1 MIMFM
6 SKIILD
12 PVLMKRAGV
21 YEEHRALWKIFS
33 DSPDRERDFIYR
45 KMDRASFLAVS
56 SREPVE
62 TKFLRNLQ
70 VKEYNP
76 LLEAG
81 ERLHFS
87 LRFNPIVKRRDE
99 NGRQQRID
107 LVQDFRKQKI
117 NEGVPLENIPRRLEI
132 AEEVGA
138 EWIMKRSES
147 LGFELE
153 QGDNW
158 SGLMVESYSQER
170 FQKGK
175 AGKVVLSCIDVR
187 GFATVTDAENLKQ
200 ALFNGVGCAKGFG
213 FGLLLVRR
221 A

>member
-1 MIMFM
+1 MFM

-12 PVLMKRAGV
+12 PVQMKLAGV

-45 KMDRASFLAVS
+45 KMDQAGFLAVS

-62 TKFLRNLQ
+62 TSFLRNLQ

-76 LLEAG
+76 QLEAG

-107 LVQDFRKQKI
+107 LVQDRRIKLKEQGASGSERLK
-117 NEGVPLENIPRRLEI
+117 RLEI
-132 AEEVGA
+132 AEEVGV
-138 EWIMKRSES
+138 EWLMKRSEA

-153 QGDNW
+153 QGENW
-158 SGLMVESYSQER
+158 SGLIVESYSQER
-170 FQKGK
+170 FQKRKGR
-175 AGKVVLSCIDVR
+175 KVVLSCMDVR
-187 GFATVTDAENLKQ
+187 GFATVTDPEKLKQ

-213 FGLLLVRR
+213 FGMLLVRR

>member
-1 MIMFM
+1 MYMT
-6 SKIILD
+6 KIVLD
-12 PVLMKRAGV
+12 PVMMKRAGV

-33 DSPDRERDFIYR
+33 DSSDRERDFIYR
-45 KMDRASFLAVS
+45 RMDPSSFLAVS
-56 SREPVE
+56 SREPAE
-62 TKFLRNLQ
+62 TRFLRTLQ

-76 LLEAG
+76 QLEVG

-107 LVQDFRKQKI
+107 IVQDRRKEMERQ
-117 NEGVPLENIPRRLEI
+117 GLPRTEWDKRLEI
-132 AEEVGA
+132 AEEAGA
-138 EWIMKRSES
+138 QWIMKRSET

-153 QGDNW
+153 HGENGP
-158 SGLMVESYSQER
+158 GLIVESYSQER

-175 AGKVVLSCIDVR
+175 GRMVNLSCMDVR
-187 GFATVTDAENLKQ
+187 GFAKVTDPENIKR